1 MRADMIADL
10 REKIMPVVTKRNLN
24 KVVLFGSR
32 ARGDNSEE
40 SDYDFYVDAPEIRS
54 LFDLGGLYIDF
65 EKELH
70 QDVDLVM
77 VPDKYTKIKQSLLD
91 NIAQEGVVIYE
102 R

>member
-1 MRADMIADL
+1 MSADMIAAL
-10 REKIMPVVTKRNLN
+10 RERIMPVVTKRNLS

-65 EKELH
+65 ERELQ

-77 VPDKYTKIKQSLLD
+77 APDKYTKIKQSLLD
-91 NIAQEGVVIYE
+91 NIAREGVVIYE

>member
-1 MRADMIADL
+1 MSADMIAAL
-10 REKIMPVVTKRNLN
+10 RERIMPVVTKRNLS

-65 EKELH
+65 ERELQ

-77 VPDKYTKIKQSLLD
+77 VPDKYTRIKRSLME
-91 NIAQEGVVIYE
+91 NIAQEGVVIYG
-102 R
+102 

>member
-1 MRADMIADL
+1 MSADMIAAL
-10 REKIMPVVTKRNLN
+10 RERIMPVVTKRNLS

-65 EKELH
+65 ERELQ

-77 VPDKYTKIKQSLLD
+77 APDKYTKIKQSLLD
-91 NIAQEGVVIYE
+91 NIAREGVVIYG
-102 R
+102 

>member
-1 MRADMIADL
+1 MIAAL
-10 REKIMPVVTKRNLN
+10 RERIMPVVTKRNLS

-65 EKELH
+65 ERELQ

-77 VPDKYTKIKQSLLD
+77 APDKYTKIKQSLLD
-91 NIAQEGVVIYE
+91 NIAREGVVIYE

>member
-1 MRADMIADL
+1 MSADMIAAL
-10 REKIMPVVTKRNLN
+10 RERIMPVVTKRNLS

-65 EKELH
+65 ERELQ

-77 VPDKYTKIKQSLLD
+77 APDKYTKIKQSLLD
-91 NIAQEGVVIYE
+91 NIAREGV
-102 R
+102 